1 MSQKPAPGPSR
12 GGATAGN
19 QLSRRQRRAN
29 YVPGNN
35 SGFVARGGYN
45 PRGGHNLRGGFGP
58 YDAGFAPRGGNVPR
72 GNSRGPGANRGFVP
86 RGNPGQRGAG
96 YGRGGTQ
103 QHHYA
108 AKKLP
113 SQHKHSVATW
123 TVQEGEVVYSFISRM
138 RWRDQGRPMRG
149 AAPES
154 IPEPFKGHTLQ
165 DRHPNE
171 PKAVYTAEE
180 MERLCPS
187 CGTLVVHWETHKA
200 SELHQEKLK
209 RPAGI
214 PAQPTQM
221 DVVAALRVLQATRPD
236 IIAASLS
243 SASPHA
249 LLAAAGQASKAGL
262 SLRDAGPGPSGFD
275 RLAGGDYEPS
285 RNDYERPRDSY
296 ERSPDDYEARRD
308 DYERSS
314 YGYRPAYD
322 NYQRSLDDFGHS
334 DDDFG
339 RSRDGFLPLDD
350 LVDEDLDGVPADHLD
365 DPYPLPMRRRSPDD
379 DDRLHMTPAKFAR
392 GLQPDLRHPTS
403 SSFSWN

>member
-1 MSQKPAPGPSR
+1 MSQNPAPGPSR

-19 QLSRRQRRAN
+19 HLSRRQRRAN

-45 PRGGHNLRGGFGP
+45 PRGGHNNRGGFGP
-58 YDAGFAPRGGNVPR
+58 YDAGFAPRGGNTPR
-72 GNSRGPGANRGFVP
+72 GNFRGPGGNRGFVS
-86 RGNPGQRGAG
+86 RGNLAQRGAG

-103 QHHYA
+103 QHPNL
-108 AKKLP
+108 AKRPQTKNR
-113 SQHKHSVATW
+113 HSVATW
-123 TVQEGEVVYSFISRM
+123 TIQVGEAVYSYISRM
-138 RWRDQGRPMRG
+138 RWREQGRPLRG

-154 IPEPFKGHTLQ
+154 VPEPFKGRTLQ
-165 DRHPNE
+165 DRYPNE

-187 CGTLVVHWETHKA
+187 CGTLVVHWDTHKA
-200 SELHQEKLK
+200 SELHQEKLE

-243 SASPHA
+243 SASPNA
-249 LLAAAGQASKAGL
+249 LLAAAGSKAGL
-262 SLRDAGPGPSGFD
+262 SLRNAGPGPSGFD
-275 RLAGGDYEPS
+275 RRPHGDYEPS
-285 RNDYERPRDSY
+285 RDNYERPRDSY
-296 ERSPDDYEARRD
+296 DRSPDDYETRRD
-308 DYERSS
+308 DYERSR
-314 YGYRPAYD
+314 YDYRPTYD

-334 DDDFG
+334 DDEFG
-339 RSRDGFLPLDD
+339 RSRDGFLPLDV
-350 LVDEDLDGVPADHLD
+350 LADEDLDGVPADHLD

-379 DDRLHMTPAKFAR
+379 DDGLHMPPAKFAR
-392 GLQPDLRHPTS
+392 GMQPDFRP